1 MTKITSVQ
9 NEKIKQVIKL
19 KDKRYRDEEQKFL
32 VEGYHLIEE
41 AYKAQLLDMVFTT
54 ADNAPYQDV
63 TTYQVGYEVI
73 EKLSFTKTPQAIV
86 GVVSMK
92 PSAEYNKERYLL
104 LDGIQDPGNLGT
116 IIRSA
121 LGFGIEVI
129 LLGSDCVD
137 LYNEKVVRATQGSLF
152 HIGFIRGN
160 IIEMI
165 HQLKVLKIRL
175 YAATLDQATE
185 VDHIQVRTPYAIC
198 LGNEGSGIKQEVVE
212 LADERIYIKTSTQ
225 LESLNVGIAASIIMY
240 EFDKKMKG

>member
-19 KDKRYRDEEQKFL
+19 KDKKYRDHEQKFL

-41 AYKAQLLDMVFTT
+41 AYKAELLDMVFTT
-54 ADNAPYQDV
+54 SEDVPYQDI
-63 TTYQVGYEVI
+63 TTHQVSYEVI
-73 EKLSFTKTPQAIV
+73 EKLSSTKTPQDIV

-92 PSAEYNKERYLL
+92 PSAEYNKDRYLL

-137 LYNEKVVRATQGSLF
+137 IYNEKVVRATQGSLF
-152 HIGFIRGN
+152 HMGFIRGN
-160 IIEMI
+160 IVEMI
-165 HQLKVLKIRL
+165 HHLRQSKITLYVTTLDKAIEISQIQLK
-175 YAATLDQATE
+175 
-185 VDHIQVRTPYAIC
+185 TPYAIC
-198 LGNEGSGIKQEVVE
+198 LGNEGSGIKQEVLE
-212 LADERIYIKTSTQ
+212 LADERIYIKTNTQ